1 MARLAVVALGGN
13 AFTAEGETGE
23 YSDQA
28 RHAAEMAAVI
38 IEMTRRGWNLV
49 IVHGNGPQV
58 GNLAIQQENGAPMVP
73 AQPLATL
80 VAMTQG
86 QLGSLIAMALQRA
99 SGGTQ
104 TATVVTSH
112 VLVDADDPAMTAPAK
127 PIGPFLARDEAR
139 RLAAE
144 RGWQVREDS
153 GRGYRRVVASPVPR
167 AIVEIDAIKSLI
179 ADGHLVVAAGGGG
192 IPVVADDAGVFT
204 CVEAVVDKDY
214 AAATLAAA
222 IGADAL
228 VIVTAVDAVKLD
240 FGKSSERAVH
250 RLTADEAADYLD
262 AGQFPAGSMGPK
274 VRAASRF
281 VRGGGQV
288 AIITSPRCAV
298 QALPGQAGSAS
309 VGTRIVADRAHYEL
323 ARLRSAS

>member
-1 MARLAVVALGGN
+1 VVALGGN

-38 IEMTRRGWNLV
+38 VEMTRSGWNLV

-58 GNLAIQQENGAPMVP
+58 GNLSIQQENGIDMVP
-73 AQPLATL
+73 AQPLSTL

-86 QLGSLIAMALQRA
+86 QLGSLIAMAVQQV

-104 TATVVTSH
+104 LATVVTSH
-112 VLVDADDPAMTAPAK
+112 VLVDADDPAMLAPSK
-127 PIGPFLARDEAR
+127 PIGPFMSRHDAQ
-139 RLAAE
+139 RLASE
-144 RGWQVREDS
+144 RGWTVREDS

-167 AIVEIDAIKSLI
+167 RILEIDSIRALLGS
-179 ADGHLVVAAGGGG
+179 GHLVVAAGGGG
-192 IPVVADDAGVFT
+192 IPVVSVANGRLE

-214 AAATLAAA
+214 AAATLAEA

-228 VIVTAVDAVKLD
+228 VIVTAVDAVALD
-240 FGKSSERAVH
+240 FGAPTQRAVH
-250 RLTADEAADYLD
+250 RMTVTEAEGYLD
-262 AGQFPAGSMGPK
+262 SGQFPPGSMGPK
-274 VRAASRF
+274 IRAAKRF
-281 VRGGGQV
+281 VQGGGEV

-298 QALPGQAGSAS
+298 ASLPGRPDSAEVGTHIVAGS
-309 VGTRIVADRAHYEL
+309 VVTL
-323 ARLRSAS
+323 

>member
-23 YSDQA
+23 YFDQA
-28 RHAAEMAAVI
+28 RHAAEMAKVI

-58 GNLAIQQENGAPMVP
+58 GNLAIQQENAAAMVP
-73 AQPLATL
+73 AQPLAAL

-112 VLVDADDPAMTAPAK
+112 VLVDADDPAMSAPTK
-127 PIGPFLARDEAR
+127 PIGPFLSQAEAQR
-139 RLAAE
+139 MAAE

-167 AIVEIDAIKSLI
+167 AIVEIEAIRSLL

-192 IPVVADDAGVFT
+192 IPVVADQAGLLS

-214 AAATLAAA
+214 AAATLAQA

-240 FGKSSERAVH
+240 FGQATERVVH
-250 RLTADEAADYLD
+250 RMSTDEAAEYLG

-274 VRAASRF
+274 VRAATRF
-281 VRGGGQV
+281 VRGGGRV

-298 QALPGQAGSAS
+298 RALPGQTGSAT
-309 VGTRIVADRAHYEL
+309 VGTRIVADHAGDEL
-323 ARLRSAS
+323 AELRSAS